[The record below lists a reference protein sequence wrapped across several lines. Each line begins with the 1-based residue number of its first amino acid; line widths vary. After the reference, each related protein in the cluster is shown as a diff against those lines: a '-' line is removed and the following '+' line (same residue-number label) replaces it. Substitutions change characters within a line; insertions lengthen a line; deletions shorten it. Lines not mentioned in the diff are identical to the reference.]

1 MTAAQS
7 HDGSQMLTGFNHN
20 LKYKGKIYHV
30 QTEDGGRDNPSI
42 VTHTFLGGVIL
53 DSVRQS
59 YADIVGR
66 DGWQD
71 TLRDMMKAQ
80 HLEQIRRLFAG
91 AFDTA
96 TETKPADD

>member
-20 LKYKGKIYHV
+20 LKYKGQTYHV
-30 QTEDGGRDNPSI
+30 QTEDGGRDNPAI

-53 DSVRQS
+53 DSVRKS
-59 YADIVGR
+59 YADIVDR
-66 DGWQD
+66 DGWQE

-80 HLEQIRRLFAG
+80 HLDQIRRLFSG
-91 AFDTA
+91 AFDAAKESKA
-96 TETKPADD
+96 TDD